1 MKATFMFPQVS
12 LQIGCDDRSF
22 PGPQKTDSFS
32 NCFQATQVQGFL
44 SYCNYLKKSLFFK
57 VFLVLSSVL
66 TQFDKSSPL
75 FQPECFEENGSGSAS
90 FLVLAVPS
98 PPLARCSS
106 GPALCGG
113 RGRQAPSVTGGAGLA
128 TDVPVL
134 LSELLQV
141 FLRLHPPLKL
151 SHQPIPQGQT
161 SSRQMR
167 GFQPS
172 P

>member
-1 MKATFMFPQVS
+1 MTGPFLARRKLTAFPIAFRQHK
-12 LQIGCDDRSF
+12 F
-22 PGPQKTDSFS
+22 K
-32 NCFQATQVQGFL
+32 GFYH
-44 SYCNYLKKSLFFK
+44 YCNYLKKSLFFK

-90 FLVLAVPS
+90 FLVLAVRS